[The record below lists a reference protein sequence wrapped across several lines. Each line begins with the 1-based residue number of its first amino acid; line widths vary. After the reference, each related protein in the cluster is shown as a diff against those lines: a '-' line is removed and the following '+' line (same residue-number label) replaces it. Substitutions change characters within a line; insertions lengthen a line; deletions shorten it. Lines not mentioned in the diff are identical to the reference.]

1 VKRRTAVKRGGS
13 EHWQAFSSVAASV
26 RNQRARGKRER
37 KVKARSGER
46 IQLKHQLRP
55 SSTSSAAL
63 VAPSAL
69 SRLLSTPLNSSETM
83 ASRGGRGGGR
93 GGRGGASGK
102 PQPPVGHL
110 QYADIIEHSKT
121 DTNVLYPVRSP
132 CCCRIEAGG
141 GDEADFPP

>member
-1 VKRRTAVKRGGS
+1 
-13 EHWQAFSSVAASV
+13 
-26 RNQRARGKRER
+26 
-37 KVKARSGER
+37 
-46 IQLKHQLRP
+46 
-55 SSTSSAAL
+55 
-63 VAPSAL
+63 
-69 SRLLSTPLNSSETM
+69 M